1 MFHVTFSNKKRFN
14 TYYEVLTVALKL
26 KKTQCKWRKHP
37 QQFDKIFKEKKMK
50 DKSRNIFTS
59 FDSTYE
65 TKSGTNTEKKQ
76 PNTDN
81 VWLCFLYLLCC
92 VCCHVGEYVFF
103 CVFFSR
109 TALRATVIFASN
121 EWFNCLLL
129 SWRCTKHINGWLDT
143 VYFSLYGPITM
154 VTLGNPSR
162 SFDVLYSQSQKV
174 SFWLSDRVFFVLF
187 VFLHKIPLI
196 HQTTVSAINQTWII
210 SL

>member
-1 MFHVTFSNKKRFN
+1 MTKYLKKKRWKTN
-14 TYYEVLTVALKL
+14 PETYSPVLTVHMKQKVAQILK
-26 KKTQCKWRKHP
+26 
-37 QQFDKIFKEKKMK
+37 
-50 DKSRNIFTS
+50 
-59 FDSTYE
+59 
-65 TKSGTNTEKKQ
+65 KKQ

-174 SFWLSDRVFFVLF
+174 SFWLSDRVFFF
-187 VFLHKIPLI
+187 VCFFAQNSSDSSNYSVSHKSDMDHFIVATELYAI
-196 HQTTVSAINQTWII
+196 KSLMKSHCVQNIESSTQTKT
-210 SL
+210 